1 MPSLNDIS
9 RCLLSEMP
17 DMQSMLE
24 GAEAGVRPAA
34 VMMLLIGP
42 SDALEIVLTLRAAHL
57 KQHAGQVSF
66 PGGKPDAGDESLLHT
81 ALRECEE
88 EIGWPDSLTPDS
100 LTKDAMTKDAI
111 TKHEMT
117 RDAAIK
123 IGAAESKIDIL
134 GYLAPHQTGTGFL
147 VQPVIGYSDILPEA
161 FLARLHLQESEV
173 ASVWTEP
180 LDSYLDDARYVKEN
194 RKLQNGSMR
203 EFYYITGTQPVIWG
217 ATARMMLSFAQA
229 LKADYSE
236 VDAKVAIHC

>member
-88 EIGWPDSLTPDS
+88 EIGWPDSF
-100 LTKDAMTKDAI
+100 TKDAMTKDAL
-111 TKHEMT
+111 TKDAMT

-123 IGAAESKIDIL
+123 IGAEESKIDIL

-147 VQPVIGYSDILPEA
+147 VQPIIGYSDILPEA

-236 VDAKVAIHC
+236 VEAKVAIHC

>member
-1 MPSLNDIS
+1 
-9 RCLLSEMP
+9 
-17 DMQSMLE
+17 
-24 GAEAGVRPAA
+24 
-34 VMMLLIGP
+34 
-42 SDALEIVLTLRAAHL
+42 
-57 KQHAGQVSF
+57 
-66 PGGKPDAGDESLLHT
+66 
-81 ALRECEE
+81 
-88 EIGWPDSLTPDS
+88 
-100 LTKDAMTKDAI
+100 MTKDAI

-194 RKLQNGSMR
+194 RKLQNGNMR
-203 EFYYITGTQPVIWG
+203 EFYHITGTQPVIWG

>member
-24 GAEAGVRPAA
+24 GAEVGVRPAA

-88 EIGWPDSLTPDS
+88 EIGWPDALTPDS
-100 LTKDAMTKDAI
+100 LTKHEM

-236 VDAKVAIHC
+236 VEAKVAIHC